1 MKNIVCCFFLSL
13 VFIEGIAQNHS
24 QIQWKSWQ
32 ELDVAMQSQPKPVFI
47 FFHAKWCAYCK
58 KIDREI
64 FTNKEVVQIL
74 NNNYYSVRMDVEL
87 TDSVFFAGK
96 NYTNKQ
102 AQSIRN
108 GVHEIALLLAFRAG
122 VSFSLPATVILNNDL
137 TPRKRLFEYYT
148 SSQLLRFL

>member
-96 NYTNKQ
+96 NYINKQ